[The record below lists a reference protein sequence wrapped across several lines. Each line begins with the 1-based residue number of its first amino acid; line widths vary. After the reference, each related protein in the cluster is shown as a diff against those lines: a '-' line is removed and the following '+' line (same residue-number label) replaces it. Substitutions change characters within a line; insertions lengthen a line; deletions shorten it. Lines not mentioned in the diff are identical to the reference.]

1 MSIRKYGIS
10 SIKKEYFRSSPTGVY
25 KEEKR
30 YSNRRKSNQFLLEN
44 FGLMIDQGKHELPKV
59 WSRDS
64 LSTTTPN
71 DGINIDSN
79 KTYPQDWIAY
89 NQAQTQEKILFL
101 ELLQELTSQVIQ
113 PKQQGAGRP
122 STNLG
127 EMIFSCCLK
136 EYLDFSSR
144 RSESDIKL
152 AQNLGYLDHTP
163 HFNTIIKYLNKPEIK
178 KILMKLIEISS
189 LPLKEV
195 EQDFAVDSS
204 GFSTAMYGQWL
215 KKRLVFN
222 EHRIFKKA
230 HVMSG
235 VKTNVITHIEVTDGY
250 VSDRE
255 MFEKLV
261 VGTSH
266 NFQMREVSADKGYI
280 SQKNLYIVHKHGA
293 IPFIPFISN
302 VKRTTGNKLP
312 IWNIMFRFFRD
323 HKEEFMKHYHKR
335 SNAESV
341 FSMMKRK
348 FGSYVRSRNSI
359 AQENEILCK
368 ALCHNICVL
377 IQEMFELDI
386 KVDFQEVTPQ
396 EFMCKIEL

>member
-1 MSIRKYGIS
+1 MSI
-10 SIKKEYFRSSPTGVY
+10 
-25 KEEKR
+25 
-30 YSNRRKSNQFLLEN
+30 NA
-44 FGLMIDQGKHELPKV
+44 PK
-59 WSRDS
+59 
-64 LSTTTPN
+64 TEMN
-71 DGINIDSN
+71 KGSN

-101 ELLQELTSQVIQ
+101 ELLYELTSQIPQ
-113 PKQQGAGRP
+113 PKRAGAGRP
-122 STNLG
+122 SANLG
-127 EMIFSCCLK
+127 EMVFSCCLK

-144 RSESDIKL
+144 RSESDIQL
-152 AQNLGYLDHTP
+152 AMQLGYLDHAP
-163 HFNTIIKYLNKPEIK
+163 HFNTILKYLNKPEIK
-178 KILMKLIEISS
+178 KILMKLIEISA

-195 EQDFAVDSS
+195 EQDFAIDAS
-204 GFSTAMYGQWL
+204 GFSTAMFGQWL

-250 VSDRE
+250 ISDRE

-261 VGTSH
+261 VGTSQ
-266 NFQMREVSADKGYI
+266 NFEMREVSADKGYI

-293 IPFIPFISN
+293 IPYIPFMGN
-302 VKRTTGNKLP
+302 VKRPLEDKLP
-312 IWNIMFRFFRD
+312 IWNSMFVYFRD
-323 HKEEFMKHYHKR
+323 HKEEFMQHYHKR

-348 FGSYVRSRNSI
+348 FGSHVRTRNSI
-359 AQENEILCK
+359 AQENEVLCK

-386 KVDFQEVTPQ
+386 KVDFQEVTPS
-396 EFMCKIEL
+396 EFMCKIDLN